1 MKGWIARGRLFHKY
15 VAVLFLLVGGML
27 LLSSVVNLYFSYRQ
41 TKAALIRLQR
51 QEALAAAGRIEQFV
65 RGIEQQVRAAMEVP
79 FTDAAMAREQR
90 EIDFLRL
97 LRDVPAITE
106 IVQLDPD
113 GRVQLLV
120 SRLAPNEIGSRRNL
134 SSDVRFL
141 KTRIGRTSFSPVYFR
156 KESEPYLTIAVPWG
170 EGAPEVAA
178 AEVDLKAIWQVVSQI
193 RLGVSGYVY
202 VVDQRGI
209 LVAHPDMSAVLQKRD
224 LSGLPQIRAARAAP
238 SASDG
243 VTESPG
249 LQGGRAVTS
258 YAAIEPLG
266 WLVFA
271 EQPLAEAFAPLQ
283 GAIVLS
289 SIFFVVGLGLSV
301 LASVVLAR
309 RMVEPIRGLQ
319 EGAARIGAGELGH
332 RIDIK
337 TGDELEALGQAFN
350 RTAAQL
356 EESYASLERK
366 VEERTRELA
375 EANAELKEALERQ
388 TATSEILAV
397 ISSSRTDVQPV
408 VDTIAANAL
417 KLCRGQT
424 GGVYTFDGELIH
436 VVALAGHSFSA
447 QVLQSLRQ
455 TYPMPPSRGGATARA
470 VMSGAIVYIPDIRED
485 PEYRLQDV
493 AKAID
498 FVSIVAVPML
508 HEGMPIGAVTVTGR
522 GIAAFSQ
529 RQIELL
535 KTFADQAVIA
545 VENVRLFTELQS
557 RTSKL
562 ARSVEEL
569 QALGEVS
576 RAVSSSLDLETV
588 LATII
593 ARAVELSASSF
604 GIVYEYDETLQEF
617 RNLRGAVGLDP
628 ELAEVLRTT
637 PIRLG
642 EGVAGRTAALR
653 APFQFA
659 DVSDEQTYDVDLI
672 RGQFQQVGYRSAL
685 GVPLLFEQRVVGVL
699 VLLRKELG
707 SFSPEVVNLL
717 QTFANQSVLAIQ
729 NARLFREIADKSRQ
743 LEAASRHKSQFL
755 ASMSHELRTPLNAI
769 LGFNEMILGRVYG
782 EVPAALQEPLADIQ
796 SSGRHLLRLINNVL
810 DLSKIEAGRM
820 ELTLADYSVQET
832 VESVRASLHPLAESK
847 GLELVT
853 RVPAELPLAHGD
865 GGRMVQ
871 CLMNLAGNAIK
882 FTRRGRVEISAELRG
897 DLLIYRV
904 ADTGIGIAKDK
915 IDTLFDEFRQG
926 DATITSEFGGTG
938 LGLSITRKFVE
949 LHKGRVWVE
958 SELGRGSTFFIAIPL
973 RLDGGTTA

>member
-1 MKGWIARGRLFHKY
+1 MKGWIARGRLFNKY

-51 QEALAAAGRIEQFV
+51 QQALAAAGRIEQFV
-65 RGIEQQVRAAMEVP
+65 RGIERQVRAAMEVP
-79 FTDAAMAREQR
+79 FTDALMVREQR
-90 EIDFLRL
+90 ETDFLRL

-120 SRLAPNEIGSRRNL
+120 SRLAPNEIGSRRDL
-134 SSDVRFL
+134 STDPRFL

-193 RLGVSGYVY
+193 RVGVTGYVY

-238 SASDG
+238 ATPDG
-243 VTESPG
+243 VTESLG

-289 SIFFVVGLGLSV
+289 TIFFVVGLGLSV

-309 RMVEPIRGLQ
+309 RMVEPIRVLQ
-319 EGAARIGAGELGH
+319 EGAARIGAGELAH
-332 RIDIK
+332 RIDVK
-337 TGDELEALGQAFN
+337 TGDELEALGEEFN
-350 RTAAQL
+350 RTAAKL
-356 EESYASLERK
+356 EESYASLEQK

-375 EANAELKEALERQ
+375 EANAELSEALEQQ
-388 TATSEILAV
+388 TATSEVLKV
-397 ISSSRTDVQPV
+397 ISRSTFELEPV
-408 VDTIAANAL
+408 LVTLIENATR
-417 KLCRGQT
+417 LCGATRGH
-424 GGVYTFDGELIH
+424 VFRFDGEALRFAASYGATTEFVRWLEQHPIVLGSGSVAGRAALERRTVH
-436 VVALAGHSFSA
+436 VQDVLAEPGYERLD
-447 QVLQSLRQ
+447 LQSLQ
-455 TYPMPPSRGGATARA
+455 
-470 VMSGAIVYIPDIRED
+470 D
-485 PEYRLQDV
+485 YRTVL
-493 AKAID
+493 
-498 FVSIVAVPML
+498 AVPML
-508 HEGMPIGAVTVTGR
+508 REGALLGVITILKSKVEP
-522 GIAAFSQ
+522 FNQ
-529 RQIELL
+529 RSIELVT
-535 KTFADQAVIA
+535 TFADQAVIA
-545 VENVRLFTELQS
+545 IENVRLLQELRA
-557 RTSKL
+557 RTGEL

-588 LATII
+588 LNTVV
-593 ARAVELSASSF
+593 ARAAQLSAAQ
-604 GIVYEYDETLQEF
+604 GGVIYEYNEAMQEF
-617 RNLRGAVGLDP
+617 HHAVRGSHNLDP
-628 ELAEVLRTT
+628 DLAAVLDSA
-637 PIRLG
+637 PLRLG
-642 EGVAGRTAALR
+642 EGVAGRAAVLR
-653 APFQFA
+653 APVQVT
-659 DVSDEQTYDVDLI
+659 DILDEQAYGVGRI
-672 RGQFQQVGYRSAL
+672 RTIFQHHGYRALL
-685 GVPLLFEQRVVGVL
+685 GVPILFEQRILGVL
-699 VLLRKELG
+699 VVWRTEPG
-707 SFSPEVVNLL
+707 SFNPEIVHLL

-743 LEAASRHKSQFL
+743 LEVASRHKSEFL

-769 LGFNEMILGRVYG
+769 LGFNEMILGQVYG

-820 ELTLADYSVQET
+820 ELALADYSVPDT
-832 VESVRASLHPLAESK
+832 VESVRASLHPLAEAK
-847 GLELVT
+847 GLELVA
-853 RVPAELPLAHGD
+853 RVPADLPIAHGD
-865 GGRMVQ
+865 GGRMMQ
-871 CLMNLAGNAIK
+871 CLMNLVGNAIK
-882 FTRRGRVEISAELRG
+882 FTRHGRVEINVELRG

-915 IDTLFDEFRQG
+915 IDALFDEFRQA

-958 SELGRGSTFFIAIPL
+958 SELGRGSTFFIAVPL

>member
-1 MKGWIARGRLFHKY
+1 MRGWAPRGRLFRKY
-15 VAVLFLLVGGML
+15 VAVLFLLVGGIL

-120 SRLAPNEIGSRRNL
+120 SRLAPNEIGTRRDL
-134 SSDVRFL
+134 SADPRFL

-156 KESEPYLTIAVPWG
+156 KESEPYMTIAVPWG

-178 AEVDLKAIWQVVSQI
+178 AEVDLKAIWQVVSKI
-193 RLGVSGYVY
+193 HLGVSGYVY

-224 LSGLPQIRAARAAP
+224 LSALPQIRAARAAP
-238 SASDG
+238 SAPDG

-258 YAAIEPLG
+258 YATIEPLG

-309 RMVEPIRGLQ
+309 RMVNPIRELQ
-319 EGAARIGAGELGH
+319 EGAARIGAGELAH

-350 RTAAQL
+350 RTAGQL

-366 VEERTRELA
+366 VEERTRQLA
-375 EANAELKEALERQ
+375 EANAELSEALRQ
-388 TATSEILAV
+388 
-397 ISSSRTDVQPV
+397 Q
-408 VDTIAANAL
+408 
-417 KLCRGQT
+417 
-424 GGVYTFDGELIH
+424 
-436 VVALAGHSFSA
+436 
-447 QVLQSLRQ
+447 
-455 TYPMPPSRGGATARA
+455 
-470 VMSGAIVYIPDIRED
+470 
-485 PEYRLQDV
+485 
-493 AKAID
+493 
-498 FVSIVAVPML
+498 
-508 HEGMPIGAVTVTGR
+508 
-522 GIAAFSQ
+522 
-529 RQIELL
+529 
-535 KTFADQAVIA
+535 
-545 VENVRLFTELQS
+545 
-557 RTSKL
+557 
-562 ARSVEEL
+562 ARSVDEL
-569 QALGEVS
+569 RALAEIS
-576 RAVSSSLDLETV
+576 RAVSSTLDLETV
-588 LATII
+588 LATVI

-604 GIVYEYDETLQEF
+604 GIAYEYDETLQEF

-628 ELAEVLRTT
+628 ELAEVLRVT
-637 PIRLG
+637 PMRLG
-642 EGVAGRTAALR
+642 EGVVGRTAALR
-653 APFQFA
+653 APVQFA
-659 DVSDEQTYDVDLI
+659 DVSDAQTYEVDRL
-672 RGQFQQVGYRSAL
+672 RGLFQRVGYRSAL

-707 SFSPEVVNLL
+707 SFSPEVVDLL

-743 LEAASRHKSQFL
+743 LEAASRHKSEFL

-782 EVPAALQEPLADIQ
+782 EIPAALQEPLGDIQ

-820 ELTLADYSVQET
+820 ELALADYSVQDT
-832 VESVRASLHPLAESK
+832 VESVRASLHPLAEAK
-847 GLELVT
+847 GLEFVA
-853 RVPAELPLAHGD
+853 RVSADLPLAHGD

-882 FTRRGRVEISAELRG
+882 FTRHGRVEISVELRG

-915 IDTLFDEFRQG
+915 IDALFDEFRQA

-973 RLDGGTTA
+973 RLDGGATA

>member
-1 MKGWIARGRLFHKY
+1 MKGWTARGRLFRKY
-15 VAVLFLLVGGML
+15 VAVLILLVGGML
-27 LLSSVVNLYFSYRQ
+27 LLSSLVNLYFSYRQ

-51 QEALAAAGRIEQFV
+51 QQALAAAGRIEQFV
-65 RGIEQQVRAAMEVP
+65 KGIERQVRAAMEVP
-79 FTDAAMAREQR
+79 FADVAMAREQR

-97 LRDVPAITE
+97 LRDVPAVTE

-113 GRVQLLV
+113 GKVQLLV
-120 SRLAPNEIGSRRNL
+120 SRLVPNEIGSRRDL
-134 SSDVRFL
+134 SADPRFL

-193 RLGVSGYVY
+193 RVGITGYVY

-238 SASDG
+238 TAPDG
-243 VTESPG
+243 VTETSG

-309 RMVEPIRGLQ
+309 RMVNPIRELQ
-319 EGAARIGAGELGH
+319 EGAARIGAGALAH
-332 RIDIK
+332 RIDVK
-337 TGDELEALGQAFN
+337 TGDELEALGEEFN
-350 RTAAQL
+350 RTAAKL
-356 EESYASLERK
+356 EESYASLEQK

-375 EANAELKEALERQ
+375 EANAELSEALEQQ
-388 TATSEILAV
+388 TATSEVLKV
-397 ISSSRTDVQPV
+397 ISRSTFELQPV
-408 VDTIAANAL
+408 LVTLIENATR
-417 KLCRGQT
+417 LCGATRGH
-424 GGVYTFDGELIH
+424 VFRFDGEVLRFAASYGATAEFVRWLEHNPIVLGSGSVAGRAAWERRTVH
-436 VVALAGHSFSA
+436 VRDVLVEPGYERLD
-447 QVLQSLRQ
+447 LQSLQ
-455 TYPMPPSRGGATARA
+455 
-470 VMSGAIVYIPDIRED
+470 D
-485 PEYRLQDV
+485 YRTVL
-493 AKAID
+493 
-498 FVSIVAVPML
+498 AVPML
-508 HEGMPIGAVTVTGR
+508 REGALLGVITILKSKVEPFNR
-522 GIAAFSQ
+522 RS
-529 RQIELL
+529 IELVT
-535 KTFADQAVIA
+535 TFADQAVIA
-545 VENVRLFTELQS
+545 IENVRLLLEL
-557 RTSKL
+557 RTRTGEL

-588 LATII
+588 LNTVV
-593 ARAVELSASSF
+593 ARAAQLSAAQ
-604 GIVYEYDETLQEF
+604 GGVIYEYNEPLQEF
-617 RNLRGAVGLDP
+617 HHAVRGSHNLDSD
-628 ELAEVLRTT
+628 LAEVLDSA
-637 PIRLG
+637 PLRLG
-642 EGVAGRTAALR
+642 EGVAGRAAAFR
-653 APFQFA
+653 APVQVA
-659 DVSDEQTYDVDLI
+659 DILDEQTYEVGRVRTI
-672 RGQFQQVGYRSAL
+672 FQRRGYRALL
-685 GVPLLFEQRVVGVL
+685 GVPILFEQRILGVL
-699 VLLRKELG
+699 VVWRTEPG
-707 SFSPEVVNLL
+707 SFNPEIVNLL

-743 LEAASRHKSQFL
+743 LEAASRHKSEFL

-769 LGFNEMILGRVYG
+769 LGFNEMILGQVYG
-782 EVPAALQEPLADIQ
+782 DVPAALQEPLADIQ

-820 ELTLADYSVQET
+820 ELALVDYSVQDT
-832 VESVRASLHPLAESK
+832 VEGVRASLHPLADAK
-847 GLELVT
+847 GLDFVV
-853 RVPAELPLAHGD
+853 RVPADLPLAHGD
-865 GGRMVQ
+865 SGRMSQ
-871 CLMNLAGNAIK
+871 CLMNLAGNALK
-882 FTRRGRVEISAELRG
+882 FTRHGRVEISAELRG

-915 IDTLFDEFRQG
+915 IDTLFDEFRQA

-949 LHKGRVWVE
+949 LHKGRIWVE
-958 SELGRGSTFFIAIPL
+958 SELGRGSTFYIAVPL

>member
-51 QEALAAAGRIEQFV
+51 QQALAAAGRIEQFV
-65 RGIEQQVRAAMEVP
+65 RGIEQRVRAAMEVP

-106 IVQLDPD
+106 IAQLDPE

-120 SRLAPNEIGSRRNL
+120 SRLVPNEIGSRRDL
-134 SSDVRFL
+134 SADARFL

-193 RLGVSGYVY
+193 RVGVTGYVY

-238 SASDG
+238 TAPDG
-243 VTESPG
+243 VTETSG

-271 EQPLAEAFAPLQ
+271 EQPLSEAFAPLQ

-301 LASVVLAR
+301 LASVLLAR
-309 RMVEPIRGLQ
+309 RMVNPIRELQ
-319 EGAARIGAGELGH
+319 DGAERIGAGDLGH

-350 RTAAQL
+350 RTAGQL

-388 TATSEILAV
+388 TATSEILRV
-397 ISSSRTDVQPV
+397 IASSPTEVQPV
-408 VDTIAANAL
+408 FDTIVGSAARLCDAVFSAL
-417 KLCRGQT
+417 G
-424 GGVYTFDGELIH
+424 TFDGQLMDIVAAHNWTPAAWEAARRTWPARPDR
-436 VVALAGHSFSA
+436 ALASGRA
-447 QVLQSLRQ
+447 ILE
-455 TYPMPPSRGGATARA
+455 RA
-470 VMSGAIVYIPDIRED
+470 VVHIPDVEVDREYD
-485 PEYRLQDV
+485 SPEMSRTV
-493 AKAID
+493 G
-498 FVSIVAVPML
+498 FRSILAVPMMRDDRPL
-508 HEGMPIGAVTVTGR
+508 GVIAVGR
-522 GIAAFSQ
+522 AAPGPFSDNQ
-529 RQIELL
+529 VALL
-535 KTFADQAVIA
+535 KTFADQAAIA

-576 RAVSSSLDLETV
+576 RAVSSTLELETV

-604 GIVYEYDETLQEF
+604 GIVYEYDETLHEL
-617 RNLRGAVGLDP
+617 RNLQGAIGLDP
-628 ELAEVLRTT
+628 DVAEVLRAT

-653 APFQFA
+653 VPFQFA
-659 DVSDEQTYDVDLI
+659 DVSDEHTYDVGRL
-672 RGQFQQVGYRSAL
+672 RGFFQRLGLRSAL

-707 SFSPEVVNLL
+707 SFSPEIVNLL

-743 LEAASRHKSQFL
+743 LEVASRHKSEFL

-769 LGFNEMILGRVYG
+769 LGFNEMILGQVYG

-820 ELTLADYSVQET
+820 ELAPVDYSIPDT
-832 VESVRASLHPLAESK
+832 VESVRASLHPLAEAK
-847 GLELVT
+847 GLEFMT
-853 RVPAELPLAHGD
+853 RVPADLPIAHGD
-865 GGRMVQ
+865 SGRLVQ

-882 FTRRGRVEISAELRG
+882 FTRHGRVEISVELRG

-915 IDTLFDEFRQG
+915 IDTLFDEFRQA

-938 LGLSITRKFVE
+938 LGLSITRKFVG

-973 RLDGGTTA
+973 RLDGETTA

>member
-1 MKGWIARGRLFHKY
+1 MTGWIARGRLFHKY

-51 QEALAAAGRIEQFV
+51 QQALAAAGRIEQFV
-65 RGIEQQVRAAMEVP
+65 KGIERQVLAAMEVP

-97 LRDVPAITE
+97 LRDEPAITE
-106 IVQLDPD
+106 IVQLDPE

-120 SRLAPNEIGSRRNL
+120 SRLVPNEIGSRRDL
-134 SSDVRFL
+134 SADPRFL

-156 KESEPYLTIAVPWG
+156 KESEPYLTISVPWG

-193 RLGVSGYVY
+193 HLGVSGYVY

-224 LSGLPQIRAARAAP
+224 LSGLPQIRAARSAP
-238 SASDG
+238 TAPDG

-258 YAAIEPLG
+258 YAAIDPLG

-309 RMVEPIRGLQ
+309 RMVDPIRALQ
-319 EGAARIGAGELGH
+319 EGAARIGAGELDH

-350 RTAAQL
+350 RTAGQL

-388 TATSEILAV
+388 TATSDILAV
-397 ISSSRTDVQPV
+397 ISSSQTDVQPV
-408 VDTIAANAL
+408 VDTIAAKARD
-417 KLCRGQT
+417 LCQGQT
-424 GGVYTFDGELIH
+424 GGVYRFDGELIH
-436 VVALAGHSFSA
+436 VVALHSLSQQA
-447 QVLQSLRQ
+447 VQSVRQ
-455 TYPMPPSRGGATARA
+455 IYPMPPSRGGATARA
-470 VMSGAIVYIPDIRED
+470 IMSHAIVYIPDIRED
-485 PEYRLQDV
+485 PEYRLQDLV
-493 AKAID
+493 KAID
-498 FVSIVAVPML
+498 YLSIVAVPML
-508 HEGMPIGAVTVTGR
+508 HEGKPIGAVTVTGR
-522 GIAAFSQ
+522 EVGAFSQ

-617 RNLRGAVGLDP
+617 RNLRGAIGLDP
-628 ELAEVLRTT
+628 ELAEVLRAT

-659 DVSDEQTYDVDLI
+659 DVSDEQTYDVDRI
-672 RGQFQQVGYRSAL
+672 RSWFQRVGYRSAL

-743 LEAASRHKSQFL
+743 LEAASRHKSEFL

-769 LGFNEMILGRVYG
+769 LGFNEMILGQVYG

-820 ELTLADYSVQET
+820 ELALGDYSVQDT
-832 VESVRASLHPLAESK
+832 VESVRASLHPLAEAK
-847 GLELVT
+847 GLEFVT
-853 RVPAELPLAHGD
+853 RVPADLPLAHGD
-865 GGRMVQ
+865 GGRMAQ

-904 ADTGIGIAKDK
+904 ADTGIGIANDK
-915 IDTLFDEFRQG
+915 IDALFDEFRQG